1 MNKFTSITR
10 VFLPTFTPATLP
22 KGDWLT
28 TSILP
33 LPPGVTIKEIT
44 ESLTLP
50 EDKLTNSM
58 YAFKLTGKIFSY
70 YTSLSYFQGRD
81 DISIAKKITLSSVDS
96 TTINV
101 RLDRI
106 YPRIKVIGYDL
117 TGRIGN
123 LKVWGEIGYFIP
135 QKIEQEIILPTGAT
149 KNEILK
155 NPYVKYTVGS
165 EHTFKNGVYL
175 NVQFCHGFSDEREKS
190 LSNLLLAKV
199 AKKFFHDKVKL
210 ILPITIEIQLEKK
223 DDLVPSLVISPE
235 IVYYPTNATEIQLGC
250 CLIEGKR
257 DSKFG
262 QFRKN
267 DEIYLKFK
275 YNFSK
280 N

>member
-1 MNKFTSITR
+1 MNKFASITG
-10 VFLPTFTPATLP
+10 VFLPTFTPATLS
-22 KGDWLT
+22 KGHWLT
-28 TSILP
+28 TSILS

-44 ESLTLP
+44 ETLTLP

-58 YAFKLTGKIFSY
+58 YAFKLTGKIFGH

-96 TTINV
+96 TTVNARV
-101 RLDRI
+101 DMI
-106 YPRIKVIGYDL
+106 YPRMKVIGYDL
-117 TGRIGN
+117 AGRIGN
-123 LKVWGEIGYFIP
+123 LEVWGEVGYFIP

-155 NPYVKYTVGS
+155 NPYVKYTVGG
-165 EHTFKNGVYL
+165 EHTFKNGIYL
-175 NVQFCHGFSDEREKS
+175 NAQFCHGISDEREKS

-210 ILPITIEIQLEKK
+210 ILPVTVEIEPERK

-235 IVYYPTNATEIQLGC
+235 IVYYPTNTTEIRLGC
-250 CLIEGKR
+250 YLIEGER

-275 YNFSK
+275 YNF
-280 N
+280 